1 MVHKEDEL
9 TTEIGA
15 FYDDPLGFVLFS
27 FPWDTNPMIQ
37 QVAMPEKYQEKYGVV
52 YGPDQWAINFLEKLS
67 NSVTAAND
75 PTSGVNYPL
84 QFSTA
89 SGHGIGKTTLVA
101 WIILWLMSTRP
112 YCKGVVTANTAEQ
125 LRSKTW
131 SELSKWLNMCI
142 TKHWFLYHAGRG
154 NMKIVHKD
162 FPEEWNVQAQTSK
175 EENSEAFAGLH
186 AANSTPFYIFDEASA
201 VPDKIFEV
209 REGGTT
215 DGEAMTFDFGNPT
228 RNSGAFFEN
237 TVGRY
242 QHNYITT
249 FVDSREVSITNKERI
264 NQWIIDRG
272 EDSDFVK
279 VRVRGVFPS
288 VGSAQFINSDDVQ
301 NAMDKG
307 VDEDR
312 YAPLVIGVDIARFG
326 GDDTVIYP
334 RMGRDARNFTP
345 TILSGFDTVQVTG
358 RVIEIIRDFRY
369 RLGKRCQ
376 ALFVD
381 GGGLGGGVVDQLR
394 HLGYAPIEVL
404 AQHRPNDPITY
415 RYKTD
420 EMWGELRDAIRNGL
434 CLPSRISPIGS
445 QLYSELTQREF
456 DYTLKAQIN
465 LESKKDM
472 KDRDLDSPNIAD
484 ALALT
489 YAQVIERNEVNGISG
504 QSNMMRGVDISP
516 EIWSIPD
523 AEMPDIDIYRSRG
536 YLI

>member
-1 MVHKEDEL
+1 MDNLENQLAEDV
-9 TTEIGA
+9 A
-15 FYDDPLGFVLFS
+15 QFYDDPLGFVLYA
-27 FPWDTNPMIQ
+27 FPWDTDPAIQ
-37 QVAMPEKYQEKYGVV
+37 QVTMPEEYHEEYGVV
-52 YGPDQWAINFLEKLS
+52 YGPDKWAIDFLEKLK
-67 NSVTAAND
+67 NSVRGAN
-75 PTSGVNYPL
+75 SASSELSYPL

-101 WIILWLMSTRP
+101 WLILWIMSTRP

-162 FPEEWNVQAQTSK
+162 HPEEWNCQAQTSK

-201 VPDKIFEV
+201 IPDKIFEV

-228 RNSGAFFEN
+228 RNSGMFFEN

-242 QHNYITT
+242 SHNYITT
-249 FVDSREVSITNKERI
+249 FVDSREVKITNKERI
-264 NQWIIDRG
+264 DQWIKDRG

-288 VGSAQFINSDDVQ
+288 VGTAQFINSDDVQ
-301 NAMDKG
+301 AAMDRELL
-307 VDEDR
+307 DQSF
-312 YAPLVIGVDIARFG
+312 APLVLGVDIARFG
-326 GDDTVIYP
+326 SDDTVIYP
-334 RMGRDARNFTP
+334 RMGRDARSFDP
-345 TILSGFDTVQVTG
+345 VILSGLDTVQVTG
-358 RVIEIIRDFRY
+358 RVIETVRMFRT
-369 RLGKRCQ
+369 LGKEC
-376 ALFVD
+376 AAIFVD

-394 HLGYAPIEVL
+394 HLGYNPIEVL
-404 AQHRPNDPITY
+404 AQHRPNDPIAY

-420 EMWGELRDAIRNGL
+420 EMWGELREDLRNGL
-434 CLPSRISPIGS
+434 CLPPRKTAIGA
-445 QLYSELTQREF
+445 QMYSELTQREF

-472 KDRDLDSPNIAD
+472 KERGLDSPNIAD

-489 YAQVIERNEVNGISG
+489 YAREVVAELKSLRPKRNMDLN
-504 QSNMMRGVDISP
+504 
-516 EIWSIPD
+516 
-523 AEMPDIDIYRSRG
+523 PDIWQIRENKWDPIYEERG
-536 YLI
+536 YL